1 MSKAFRFHATGG
13 PEVLR
18 FEEVEVGEP
27 GPGQVRMR
35 NRAVAVNYRDVL
47 HAQRHSCGQIVSRP
61 ASGSK
66 APA

>member
-1 MSKAFRFHATGG
+1 MPAN
-13 PEVLR
+13 
-18 FEEVEVGEP
+18 P

-47 HAQRHSCGQIVSRP
+47 QRSGIHAIQIVSRP
-61 ASGSK
+61 PSGWR